1 MKKKLKYLFITALL
15 VTFTVCFAVSA
26 SADEIH
32 EEDANEAVE
41 ENLFATVY
49 SEVSKYAGEILC
61 AMTFAGSLILAVSYK
76 KGLLP
81 LVKGSL
87 ISIGN
92 AIGKIKDT
100 TDVGIEKSAELNASF
115 DGAKEVLTE
124 LADKVDTLDSM
135 LKQRLEEEDAVNKEK
150 EALKLI
156 LRSQIDMLY
165 DIFMTAA
172 LPQYQKD
179 AVGERIAAMKGALA
193 ENDERV

>member
-15 VTFTVCFAVSA
+15 VAFTVCFAVSA
-26 SADEIH
+26 SADGIH

-92 AIGKIKDT
+92 AVGKIKDT
-100 TDVGIEKSAELNASF
+100 ADVGIEKSAELNASF